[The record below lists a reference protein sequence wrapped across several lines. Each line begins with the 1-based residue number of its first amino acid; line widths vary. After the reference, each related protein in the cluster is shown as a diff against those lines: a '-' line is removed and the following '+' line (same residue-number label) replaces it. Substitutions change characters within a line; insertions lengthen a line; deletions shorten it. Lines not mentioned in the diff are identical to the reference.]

1 MKDASLSLVTKEIFK
16 LNIERTP
23 QLVESS
29 GVFLVYG
36 VFLCIWRKENVMKCC
51 LSVID
56 YDKNVNILEI
66 NQENTIFLLLIVY
79 LFAGTEKSSYLCIV
93 KRLIDC
99 LG

>member
-36 VFLCIWRKENVMKCC
+36 VFLYMAFFFVYGVKE
-51 LSVID
+51 
-56 YDKNVNILEI
+56 
-66 NQENTIFLLLIVY
+66 
-79 LFAGTEKSSYLCIV
+79 SS
-93 KRLIDC
+93 
-99 LG
+99 